1 LTSSDAI
8 KIEFTYQEEFAI
20 YVAKTYANNVEFVE
34 KMILDSQALRW
45 CLLDIYNWFVKNKG
59 MAKFETLDE
68 ATISKLNGS
77 YEQVSVCLWILNFIF
92 ETYFVL

>member
-1 LTSSDAI
+1 MNDAI
-8 KIEFTYQEEFAI
+8 KIQFTYQEEFAI
-20 YVAKTYANNVEFVE
+20 FIAKTYANNVEFGE
-34 KMILDSQALRW
+34 KMIRDSQSLRW

-68 ATISKLNGS
+68 ATRSKLNGS
-77 YEQVSVCLWILNFIF
+77 SDQVSICLWLLNFIF